1 MHPDPKRPKDWISHR
16 LKWARDDPY
25 SREQQAEFAKC
36 DVMCSGPEHNA
47 TATAP
52 ANPSYCILPIFHPP
66 QDRRAAPANGY
77 VSADGHRFEC
87 VNPTRLHQAY
97 HVVFVIDSSG
107 SMGSGD
113 RIPLANT
120 PVTLLSR
127 LRHSIQTRLANDFTS
142 TTDQLLSRLVQTSA
156 SGGTNFNSALA
167 HAQTLIQTH
176 WNSDKAPVLV
186 FLSDGQCNLDRNM
199 VYDMCRACVQLGKPL
214 GFYSVSF
221 GPENSSAP
229 LRDMAQIA
237 WEVYASAPRNIMG
250 NIQGNPCAY
259 YNAVDSIQLAD
270 TFLGISNSLHKPRA
284 SCKDYDRRP
293 TLYARLHKPP
303 PPAFAYFGYGM
314 IRVNPNY

>member
-1 MHPDPKRPKDWISHR
+1 MHPDPKRPKDWISYR
-16 LKWARDDPY
+16 LKWARDGFQDPY

-120 PVTLLSR
+120 PVTQLLRTRCNNRYGAVLSALHGFWLSR
-127 LRHSIQTRLANDFTS
+127 ETAQATAQPRQDAYSVVTFNNSPTTRLANDFTS

-176 WNSDKAPVLV
+176 WNSDK
-186 FLSDGQCNLDRNM
+186 
-199 VYDMCRACVQLGKPL
+199 
-214 GFYSVSF
+214 
-221 GPENSSAP
+221 
-229 LRDMAQIA
+229 
-237 WEVYASAPRNIMG
+237 
-250 NIQGNPCAY
+250 
-259 YNAVDSIQLAD
+259 
-270 TFLGISNSLHKPRA
+270 
-284 SCKDYDRRP
+284 
-293 TLYARLHKPP
+293 
-303 PPAFAYFGYGM
+303 
-314 IRVNPNY
+314 